1 MGSVDYRLDGLRG
14 SRARAKLLEM
24 CAEAFRLVVRVVK
37 PHRLLSEPESALVVS
52 VLVPLPRY
60 IERSHG
66 GLGVHRGARGFA
78 RDGSQLG
85 QRVFECG
92 DSYQQAGVRA
102 KKKNREESLPFFLLL
117 REFRPT

>member
-1 MGSVDYRLDGLRG
+1 
-14 SRARAKLLEM
+14 M

-66 GLGVHRGARGFA
+66 GLGVHRHAVSLATDRSWLPVGF
-78 RDGSQLG
+78 
-85 QRVFECG
+85 E
-92 DSYQQAGVRA
+92 
-102 KKKNREESLPFFLLL
+102 
-117 REFRPT
+117 